1 MDSALRFESV
11 SKEYRSLFRRPPFL
25 ALNDFSLEVRRG
37 EIFGFLGPNGAGKTT
52 AIHIALGLMFASSGK
67 GMMLG
72 KPFGDARTRRRVG
85 FLAENVSFY
94 NRPAEKLIRFYGE
107 LNGVRDPELAQRV
120 KDLLET
126 LELKDVA
133 NKSVAKFSRGMLQKM
148 GLAQALVNTPELLIL
163 DEPTSAL
170 DPSARVA
177 VREILLRAR
186 AAGKTVF
193 LSSHLLS
200 EIELICDRIGI
211 LRRGKLVRLGSVP
224 ELLESKDEFEISARG
239 VSGVLR
245 GAKPASDGIVR
256 LVVPAAEQRRWI
268 EEIWSKGGEVVSLAP
283 VKRSLE
289 DVFISLTSSDDS
301 ATDVPKEK
309 GELAQ

>member
-1 MDSALRFESV
+1 MDPVLSFANV
-11 SKEYRSLFRRPPFL
+11 SKEYRSTFRRKPFL
-25 ALNDFSLEVRRG
+25 ALDGFSLDVQRG

-52 AIHIALGLMFASSGK
+52 AIHIALGLMFASSGW
-67 GMMLG
+67 GTMLG
-72 KPFGDARTRRRVG
+72 NPFGHARTRRQVG

-94 NRPAEKLIRFYGE
+94 HRPAEKLIRFYGE
-107 LNGVRDPELAQRV
+107 LNGVSDPILRQRV
-120 KDLLET
+120 KDLMEVLD
-126 LELKDVA
+126 LKDVG
-133 NKSVAKFSRGMLQKM
+133 NKPVAKFSRGMLQKV
-148 GLAQALVNTPELLIL
+148 GLAQALVNEPELLIL

-186 AAGKTVF
+186 AVGKTVF

-211 LRRGKLVRLGSVP
+211 IHRGRLVRLGTVP

-239 VSGVLR
+239 VDDSLPGGKSALDGV
-245 GAKPASDGIVR
+245 VR
-256 LVVPAAEQRRWI
+256 FVVPAAEQRRWI
-268 EEIWSKGGEVVSLAP
+268 EEIWNRGGEVVSVAP

-289 DVFISLTSSDDS
+289 DVFLAMTSAEHPAGDHE
-301 ATDVPKEK
+301 EK
-309 GELAQ
+309 QKAAG

>member
-1 MDSALRFESV
+1 
-11 SKEYRSLFRRPPFL
+11 
-25 ALNDFSLEVRRG
+25 
-37 EIFGFLGPNGAGKTT
+37 
-52 AIHIALGLMFASSGK
+52 
-67 GMMLG
+67 MLG

-107 LNGVRDPELAQRV
+107 LNGARDPELAQRV
-120 KDLLET
+120 KDLLEV
-126 LELKDVA
+126 LDLKDVA
-133 NKSVAKFSRGMLQKM
+133 SKPVARFSRGMLQKV
-148 GLAQALVNTPELLIL
+148 GLAQALVNSPELLIL

-211 LRRGKLVRLGSVP
+211 LHRGKLVRLGTVP
-224 ELLESKDEFEISARG
+224 ELLESKDEFEILARG
-239 VSGVLR
+239 VNGVLR
-245 GAKPASDGIVR
+245 GAKTASDGIVR

-268 EEIWSKGGEVVSLAP
+268 EEIWNKGGEVVGLAP
-283 VKRSLE
+283 VKRTLE
-289 DVFISLTSSDDS
+289 DVFISLTSGE
-301 ATDVPKEK
+301 DVGSEEPKEK
-309 GELAQ
+309 RGLAG